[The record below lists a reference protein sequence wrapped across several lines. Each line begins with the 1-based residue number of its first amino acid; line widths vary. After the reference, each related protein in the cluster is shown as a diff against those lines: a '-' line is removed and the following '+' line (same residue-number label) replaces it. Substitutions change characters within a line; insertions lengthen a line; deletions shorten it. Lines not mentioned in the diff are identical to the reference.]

1 MQTDQCFAC
10 TGCPHAPPQGHWRAH
25 PAAAPCRPRDPE
37 GRRARTRQRHLAA
50 VRGADRAYCAPRK
63 RLCKPTNAC
72 LYQPPRDPEGRRAR
86 TRQRHL
92 AAVRGADRA
101 YCAPR
106 KRLCKPTNACLY
118 QPPRDPEGRRARTR
132 QRHLAARLTYL
143 LLWDYTL
150 SGLIESRFFSSPA
163 ICTIEDTLRWW
174 VPTPSIRSQSVQEA
188 KYAT

>member
-1 MQTDQCFAC
+1 MPVTCRWLRRVNRPPDLPARIGTHVDLRSTPIRGRGFAAYLSAC
-10 TGCPHAPPQGHWRAH
+10 GGQPFSVRCAH
-25 PAAAPCRPRDPE
+25 YARGASLSTFGFVTIVPRYLPK
-37 GRRARTRQRHLAA
+37 ASNSLTF
-50 VRGADRAYCAPRK
+50 VRGANRACCAPRK
-63 RLCKPTNAC
+63 RLC
-72 LYQPPRDPEGRRAR
+72 R
-86 TRQRHL
+86 
-92 AAVRGADRA
+92 
-101 YCAPR
+101 
-106 KRLCKPTNACLY
+106 PTNACLY

>member
-1 MQTDQCFAC
+1 MRMA
-10 TGCPHAPPQGHWRAH
+10 
-25 PAAAPCRPRDPE
+25 PE
-37 GRRARTRQRHLAA
+37 GLFQSLPACGVHDRPSGPPVDLRSTSIRGRGFAAYLPGCARQLLNVRCAHYAGGASLSTFGFVTIVPRYLPKASNSLTF
-50 VRGADRAYCAPRK
+50 VRGACRAYCTPRK

-72 LYQPPRDPEGRRAR
+72 LYQPPRD
-86 TRQRHL
+86 L
-92 AAVRGADRA
+92 
-101 YCAPR
+101 
-106 KRLCKPTNACLY
+106 
-118 QPPRDPEGRRARTR
+118 EGRRARTR